1 MKRILKTITASLIAA
16 VTLVSVISASAEIP
30 CASYTYWDNIG
41 DERKEVYNRAMY
53 SCDTVL
59 NAEKLG
65 ISAFKE
71 LNDVC
76 TDSDGRIYLL
86 DSSSRISVFD
96 GNYSLLYE
104 IHKISGKESYDDA
117 KSIYIHTD
125 KTIYICDTEGRRI
138 LHSTLR
144 GELINIITL
153 PDSSLLPDNFDFR
166 PIRIAIDEKG
176 CTYILSEGSYYGA
189 LLYDENGKFIGFYG
203 ANTVTAGIAGVMSNI
218 MGRIFPNNAK
228 RANTASRI
236 PYSFVDI
243 KSDND
248 GFIYTCNGK
257 TERYQNKG
265 QIRKLSPGTGR
276 NILESEDVN
285 FTDTP
290 VNRDYSFGA
299 FASQDILNIE
309 IDGSGYIYALES
321 VFGKVFLYDGEC
333 RMITAFGGG
342 MHEGTQRGSF
352 VNVSGM
358 ALLDD
363 GDRVIVSDSVNND
376 ITVFKINDY
385 GKEVKRLDA
394 LTMKGKYAEAKAGWQ
409 KVLKEDNCIQAAYSG
424 MANAFIDE
432 GNYKE
437 AMKYAYIGYFFSSVT
452 PSATGG
458 QPLQLYAMSKDK
470 IHVAH
475 GTMALLTELTSFQIA
490 LTAVVFA
497 AIIAGLV
504 ISKRRSLNLV
514 KSPEIRL
521 MLGTMIHPSE
531 SFGLVK
537 EKGMGSVG
545 IGIILALL
553 FYASAIILKLGGG
566 FLFTQYDP
574 ETFNSLWVMA
584 RTIGIVVLWIAANW
598 FVCTLMGG
606 KGKLREII
614 IITCYSLLPLIL
626 KNFITVIL
634 TNVLLPTEAN
644 FLSILSAVSVIYFV
658 LLMICGLIK
667 IHDFSF
673 GRMLSSSFLS
683 LLGVGIIFFLIVMI
697 IILFQQAAGFAVTVI
712 SELLTL

>member
-59 NAEKLG
+59 NAQRLG

-299 FASQDILNIE
+299 FASQDIMNIE

-352 VNVSGM
+352 VIVSGM

-437 AMKYAYIGYFFSSVT
+437 AMKYAKAGYDREAYAVAFEYSRSEFISNNFSVLFT
-452 PSATGG
+452 
-458 QPLQLYAMSKDK
+458 
-470 IHVAH
+470 
-475 GTMALLTELTSFQIA
+475 

>member
-59 NAEKLG
+59 NAQRLG

-189 LLYDENGKFIGFYG
+189 LLYDENGTFIGFYG

-299 FASQDILNIE
+299 FASQDIMNIE

-333 RMITAFGGG
+333 RMITAFCGG
-342 MHEGTQRGSF
+342 MHEGTQRGRF
-352 VNVSGM
+352 VNV
-358 ALLDD
+358 
-363 GDRVIVSDSVNND
+363 
-376 ITVFKINDY
+376 
-385 GKEVKRLDA
+385 
-394 LTMKGKYAEAKAGWQ
+394 
-409 KVLKEDNCIQAAYSG
+409 
-424 MANAFIDE
+424 
-432 GNYKE
+432 
-437 AMKYAYIGYFFSSVT
+437 
-452 PSATGG
+452 
-458 QPLQLYAMSKDK
+458 
-470 IHVAH
+470 
-475 GTMALLTELTSFQIA
+475 
-490 LTAVVFA
+490 
-497 AIIAGLV
+497 
-504 ISKRRSLNLV
+504 
-514 KSPEIRL
+514 
-521 MLGTMIHPSE
+521 
-531 SFGLVK
+531 
-537 EKGMGSVG
+537 
-545 IGIILALL
+545 
-553 FYASAIILKLGGG
+553 
-566 FLFTQYDP
+566 
-574 ETFNSLWVMA
+574 
-584 RTIGIVVLWIAANW
+584 
-598 FVCTLMGG
+598 
-606 KGKLREII
+606 
-614 IITCYSLLPLIL
+614 
-626 KNFITVIL
+626 
-634 TNVLLPTEAN
+634 
-644 FLSILSAVSVIYFV
+644 
-658 LLMICGLIK
+658 
-667 IHDFSF
+667 
-673 GRMLSSSFLS
+673 
-683 LLGVGIIFFLIVMI
+683 
-697 IILFQQAAGFAVTVI
+697 
-712 SELLTL
+712 